1 MTLAGDLRP
10 TEQTE
15 RTTER
20 TTEREVLLTGIG
32 GQGVQLAAKILAL
45 AATSEGRSVMS
56 LGTFG
61 GSMRGG
67 NTDSTVVVAN
77 GPISSP
83 PIVSRS
89 WSAIVVHP
97 KFWQP
102 VREKLRPEAVVV
114 YDSALIGDLG
124 VDLARKYP
132 VDASLVAKEAG
143 ADRAGSLALLGAY
156 CGVTGI
162 VGLDALVAAMQQAV
176 PPYRRQHL
184 DANAKVLAAGF
195 GVLAAGAAP
204 AWPPSSEVPR

>member
-1 MTLAGDLRP
+1 MESTKR
-10 TEQTE
+10 TEE
-15 RTTER
+15 RTEER
-20 TTEREVLLTGIG
+20 TEREVLLTGIG

-67 NTDSTVVVAN
+67 NTDSTVVITD

-83 PIVSRS
+83 PLVSRS

-97 KFWQP
+97 KFWEP
-102 VREKLRPEAVVV
+102 VRKKLRPEGVVV
-114 YDSALIGDLG
+114 YDSALVDDSALLGDLG
-124 VDLARKYP
+124 ADVARQFP
-132 VDASLVAKEAG
+132 VDASLLARQAG

-176 PPYRRQHL
+176 PRYRQQHV
-184 DANAKVLAAGF
+184 DANAKALANGF
-195 GVLAAGAAP
+195 SALTAGAAP
-204 AWPPSSEVPR
+204 AWLP

>member
-1 MTLAGDLRP
+1 M
-10 TEQTE
+10 
-15 RTTER
+15 
-20 TTEREVLLTGIG
+20 LLTGIG

-67 NTDSTVVVAN
+67 NTDSTVVIAD

-83 PIVSRS
+83 PLVSRS

-124 VDLARKYP
+124 VDLARKFP
-132 VDASLVAKEAG
+132 IDASLGGLALGFSRFQLPLGFPVADWLRSNRKAYRLRCILKAYTG
-143 ADRAGSLALLGAY
+143 MFDLGQVLRRRRAGDSSPCCRSSLPL
-156 CGVTGI
+156 
-162 VGLDALVAAMQQAV
+162 
-176 PPYRRQHL
+176 
-184 DANAKVLAAGF
+184 
-195 GVLAAGAAP
+195 
-204 AWPPSSEVPR
+204 